1 MLAIF
6 TVQETETLDLGTEG
20 RDVGSGKAYEHS
32 SSPTVRAISLV
43 VWSIGRLWVVPQ
55 L

>member
-6 TVQETETLDLGTEG
+6 TVQETETLDMGT
-20 RDVGSGKAYEHS
+20 DVGSGKAYEHS